1 MVKQERA
8 VRTRHA
14 LIQAAAAVFAEE
26 GFVTA
31 SLSTISGRAGVSNGA
46 LHFHFASKNRLA
58 EAVRAQAAEALGRI
72 TETARARH
80 GDSLQTVVD
89 ATHEL
94 MDSLARDIVVRGGF
108 ELAGDAARR
117 GGPSLRR
124 QWQRWVEDSLR
135 RAERSGA
142 LAQGVSA
149 ADGARVIVAATAGF
163 EILGGEDVSW
173 LSRRSVTRFWEVLL
187 PLLAGRQNLDG
198 LVCAGSN
205 LLTAVPRRSSPR
217 GPAPQICIPRG
228 LFKTWA
234 SVASSPLPLED
245 PSRMPRERLEFHW
258 RSSIRPA
265 RGTHDLDSERKRYR
279 MRGLILTYRTCCF

>member
-8 VRTRHA
+8 ARTRHA

-26 GFVTA
+26 GFVAA
-31 SLSTISGRAGVSNGA
+31 SLSAISSRAGVSNGA

-58 EAVRAQAAEALGRI
+58 EAVRAEAAEAVGRI
-72 TETARARH
+72 TEAARARH

-89 ATHEL
+89 ATHAL
-94 MDSLARDIVVRGGF
+94 MDSLARDIVVRAGF
-108 ELAGDAARR
+108 ELAGDVARR

-124 QWQRWVEDSLR
+124 QWQRWVEDSLG

-142 LAQGVSA
+142 LAPAVSA

-173 LSRRSVTRFWEVLL
+173 LSRRSVTRLWEVLL
-187 PLLAGRQNLDG
+187 PLLAGRHERDQ

-205 LLTAVPRRSSPR
+205 LLNAVPAQEQS
-217 GPAPQICIPRG
+217 AQVNPQN
-228 LFKTWA
+228 LHT
-234 SVASSPLPLED
+234 
-245 PSRMPRERLEFHW
+245 
-258 RSSIRPA
+258 
-265 RGTHDLDSERKRYR
+265 KR
-279 MRGLILTYRTCCF
+279 FV